1 MINSVKYQNYK
12 IKDNYN
18 NFKTIKMS
26 KLEIDYLSHIEC
38 GAFLIDKF
46 RSEPE
51 IQEFAL
57 PIQPRG
63 QWDNSNGYCGAC
75 SI

>member
-1 MINSVKYQNYK
+1 
-12 IKDNYN
+12 
-18 NFKTIKMS
+18 MS

-46 RSEPE
+46 RMEPE